1 MKYVFYALLLI
12 AAVLFGVFIG
22 VGVLRDFGLV
32 IGMFVLFP
40 AVYIFGVIFIG
51 RGKKKNRRTKTMKTH
66 FQVGLNYERLKII
79 QHQKRRFVCEKA
91 R

>member
-40 AVYIFGVIFIG
+40 PFIFSALSLSAGE
-51 RGKKKNRRTKTMKTH
+51 KKKNRRTKTMKKNAFPSGTE
-66 FQVGLNYERLKII
+66 L
-79 QHQKRRFVCEKA
+79 
-91 R
+91 

>member
-12 AAVLFGVFIG
+12 AAILFGVFIG

-51 RGKKKNRRTKTMKTH
+51 RGKKEKPTDEDNEK
-66 FQVGLNYERLKII
+66 
-79 QHQKRRFVCEKA
+79 KRISKWD
-91 R
+91 